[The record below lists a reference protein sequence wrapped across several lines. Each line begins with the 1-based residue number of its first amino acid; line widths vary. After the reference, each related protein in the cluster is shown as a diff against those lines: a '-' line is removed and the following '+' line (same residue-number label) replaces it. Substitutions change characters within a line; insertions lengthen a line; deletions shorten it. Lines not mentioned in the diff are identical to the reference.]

1 MSDCT
6 ALNVALHAAAFFMA
20 TNGMMFLSITPS
32 KNAGEYSWFGK
43 GVGTELDDKFP
54 HFLQID
60 NNIIIILPQFVF
72 LGLTVI
78 ATLYPIPFFIDLK
91 RLCFNCEVKRWNGKG
106 LGEEAFEATV
116 TY

>member
-1 MSDCT
+1 MTSDCPSHHSPIHIDARLIDT
-6 ALNVALHAAAFFMA
+6 TSGIRYPSAYAATLGGIFMA
-20 TNGMMFLSITPS
+20 TNGMMFLSITPVV
-32 KNAGEYSWFGK
+32 K
-43 GVGTELDDKFP
+43 TL
-54 HFLQID
+54 ID

-78 ATLYPIPFFIDLK
+78 AALYPISFFIDLK
-91 RLCFNCEVKRWNGKG
+91 RLCFKCEVKRWNGKG